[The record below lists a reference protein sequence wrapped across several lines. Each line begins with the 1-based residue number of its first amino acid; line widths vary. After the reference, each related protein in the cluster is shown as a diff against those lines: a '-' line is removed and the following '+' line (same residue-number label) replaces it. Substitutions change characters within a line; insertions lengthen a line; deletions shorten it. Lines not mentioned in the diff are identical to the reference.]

1 MFAFARRRPSGIP
14 GQLYQN
20 RRGLHR
26 YRVHRQR
33 ETQRQA
39 GGCEEDGPQETAEE
53 RAAL

>member
-1 MFAFARRRPSGIP
+1 MFVFAYRRPSGIP

-26 YRVHRQR
+26 HRVYRQR
-33 ETQRQA
+33 ETQWQA
-39 GGCEEDGPQETAEE
+39 GGCEENGPQETAEE